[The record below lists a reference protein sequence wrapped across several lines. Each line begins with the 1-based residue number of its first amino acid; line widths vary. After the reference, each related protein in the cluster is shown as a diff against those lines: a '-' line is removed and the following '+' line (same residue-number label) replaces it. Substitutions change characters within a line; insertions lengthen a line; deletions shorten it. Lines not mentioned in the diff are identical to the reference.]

1 MKYQKKTHGRF
12 EVIQTTSDR
21 TRYAST
27 TSYTPAR
34 LKTIFDAANSGDI
47 EQLCLCGRE
56 ILERNWDVIAAME
69 QRTDALCGCKWEVRP
84 GDGTPDAAEA
94 AKAFD
99 AALTK
104 TARLNELATFYDF
117 CAHCMDAV
125 VMPFS
130 PSAIVWGE
138 GGTLDGFQTLDAWN
152 FTLREGFVP
161 RLMTEEYPAGLP
173 EEEQKHRFVFHQ
185 FRKKSD
191 PVRQGKIRVL
201 AWLHCFQNWPIKDL
215 FSFIERFGMPFVVA
229 KVDQNAWENERQALH
244 SMIRSFGPNG
254 GGVFTRETEVQL
266 LNAANTGGDNV
277 YFRALEFTRAAIYT
291 LIVGQLAS
299 SSDSSGMSN
308 GDAQTA
314 VRQDILEADA
324 RAIEAT
330 VYAQIAAPW
339 TLFQFGDHVAV
350 PELHFQVEPPE
361 DEKAAAEKKLLNAQV
376 VQTLASAGYKAD
388 AATVSK
394 IFGLP
399 LTYEPVTQQAGME
412 GFGQFG
418 QGGQTPTSTEDADAA
433 HNLNLKQKYDAM
445 GVAIR
450 AGLLT
455 ATPEIEAQTRT
466 ELGLPAMT
474 PEVQKAWEATGGI
487 RQPITLKT
495 AESAA
500 VEDALNIEDEDTDKI
515 EQDVKALSAEKRQ
528 ERGEAL
534 VAALQWGL
542 IHQTRGTNALLSAT
556 LDIPVDAIVLKSEP
570 VREKASELS
579 EALEEMFG
587 PFADTA
593 DRIVETLDDEI
604 LSEEERKKRLREI
617 ELKTGSVSGMEKLM
631 AGDMEKQYAVGKD
644 RG

>member
-84 GDGTPDAAEA
+84 GDGTPEAAEA

-104 TARLNELATFYDF
+104 AARLNELATFYDF
-117 CAHCMDAV
+117 CAHCMDAA

-173 EEEQKHRFVFHQ
+173 EEEQKYRFVFHQ

-399 LTYEPVTQQAGME
+399 LTYEPVTQQAGMN
-412 GFGQFG
+412 GFAMSAEDKKKDK
-418 QGGQTPTSTEDADAA
+418 TSELAEALTEWLEPLAEE
-433 HNLNLKQKYDAM
+433 LS
-445 GVAIR
+445 
-450 AGLLT
+450 GLSNG
-455 ATPEIEAQTRT
+455 T
-466 ELGLPAMT
+466 ELPDNEFGKRLA
-474 PEVQKAWEATGGI
+474 AC
-487 RQPITLKT
+487 
-495 AESAA
+495 AEGKKNGS
-500 VEDALNIEDEDTDKI
+500 TDKL
-515 EQDVKALSAEKRQ
+515 ERFQ
-528 ERGEAL
+528 ENEIYEGLARGMT
-534 VAALQWGL
+534 Q
-542 IHQTRGTNALLSAT
+542 
-556 LDIPVDAIVLKSEP
+556 
-570 VREKASELS
+570 
-579 EALEEMFG
+579 
-587 PFADTA
+587 
-593 DRIVETLDDEI
+593 
-604 LSEEERKKRLREI
+604 
-617 ELKTGSVSGMEKLM
+617 
-631 AGDMEKQYAVGKD
+631 
-644 RG
+644 

>member
-21 TRYAST
+21 TRYTST

-84 GDGTPDAAEA
+84 GDGSPEAAEA

-104 TARLNELATFYDF
+104 AARLNELATSYDF

-277 YFRALEFTRAAIYT
+277 YFRAL
-291 LIVGQLAS
+291 
-299 SSDSSGMSN
+299 
-308 GDAQTA
+308 
-314 VRQDILEADA
+314 
-324 RAIEAT
+324 
-330 VYAQIAAPW
+330 
-339 TLFQFGDHVAV
+339 
-350 PELHFQVEPPE
+350 
-361 DEKAAAEKKLLNAQV
+361 
-376 VQTLASAGYKAD
+376 
-388 AATVSK
+388 
-394 IFGLP
+394 
-399 LTYEPVTQQAGME
+399 
-412 GFGQFG
+412 
-418 QGGQTPTSTEDADAA
+418 
-433 HNLNLKQKYDAM
+433 
-445 GVAIR
+445 
-450 AGLLT
+450 
-455 ATPEIEAQTRT
+455 
-466 ELGLPAMT
+466 
-474 PEVQKAWEATGGI
+474 
-487 RQPITLKT
+487 
-495 AESAA
+495 
-500 VEDALNIEDEDTDKI
+500 
-515 EQDVKALSAEKRQ
+515 
-528 ERGEAL
+528 
-534 VAALQWGL
+534 
-542 IHQTRGTNALLSAT
+542 
-556 LDIPVDAIVLKSEP
+556 
-570 VREKASELS
+570 
-579 EALEEMFG
+579 
-587 PFADTA
+587 
-593 DRIVETLDDEI
+593 
-604 LSEEERKKRLREI
+604 
-617 ELKTGSVSGMEKLM
+617 
-631 AGDMEKQYAVGKD
+631 
-644 RG
+644 